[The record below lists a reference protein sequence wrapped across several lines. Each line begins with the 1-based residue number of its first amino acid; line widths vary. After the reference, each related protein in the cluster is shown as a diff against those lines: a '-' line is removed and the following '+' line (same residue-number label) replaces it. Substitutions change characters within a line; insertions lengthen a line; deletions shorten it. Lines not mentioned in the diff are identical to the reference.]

1 MATVFY
7 CCSFLIW
14 QAKVF
19 LWIFSKQKKNRK
31 SEKNISQWKAKK
43 IVPRPAC
50 QTPAT
55 LSQEFAFPLAML
67 SFVICVFHENM
78 RCIRSY
84 IVSLSIYVCVY
95 RNVVKY
101 FVEVARAII
110 RQAREA
116 AENREQ
122 VGEARER
129 ERESEWDWQTTGK
142 AVKIQLSRGL
152 SPMPSQFRGSN
163 ERVRCSQQRRQ
174 AKSGGKFTEIQQK

>member
-1 MATVFY
+1 M
-7 CCSFLIW
+7 
-14 QAKVF
+14 
-19 LWIFSKQKKNRK
+19 
-31 SEKNISQWKAKK
+31 
-43 IVPRPAC
+43 PRPAC

-101 FVEVARAII
+101 FVGVARAII
-110 RQAREA
+110 NRAREA

-129 ERESEWDWQTTGK
+129 ERE
-142 AVKIQLSRGL
+142 
-152 SPMPSQFRGSN
+152 
-163 ERVRCSQQRRQ
+163 RVRLTDNGESRENSVVPWPVANAVAVSWKQ
-174 AKSGGKFTEIQQK
+174 